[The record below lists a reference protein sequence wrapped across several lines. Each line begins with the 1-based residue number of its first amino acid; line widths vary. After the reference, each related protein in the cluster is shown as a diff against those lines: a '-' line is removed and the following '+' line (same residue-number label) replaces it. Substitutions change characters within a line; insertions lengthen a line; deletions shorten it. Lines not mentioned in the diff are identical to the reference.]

1 MRTGLLI
8 AFCII
13 IGSTLSTF
21 VAFAWTA
28 PTASP
33 PGNNVAPPINVGGT
47 LQLKSGTLGVN
58 GLGVFGDT
66 ILSGS
71 GIDGSPPAYLN
82 FGATAGTG
90 GYGIRNNNGTL
101 EFKNI
106 NGSWGSLNATLVN
119 LLQVNGITSS
129 GLGQISSIKFN
140 DGTTQ
145 TSAASANPWQTGGS
159 YIYYNGGYV
168 SIGTPS
174 AYNPLELYGANTSF
188 GIGGNL
194 SSGQATGIQFQ
205 AFGQQHAGLRWANDG
220 THNLYLEDASLN
232 ANPSAWYNPN
242 TVNFIVRNGSV
253 GVGTTQPNDLL
264 HVAGAGSSNAGISIG
279 SPTDSSGGTNQLN
292 FLAWRDVY
300 GGNSNYLGAS
310 MYTVRNFI
318 CCGGYPS
325 GGYAGVIDTD
335 LAFATRDPG
344 NTALNNKYSDLT
356 ERMRITAGGN
366 VGIGTNN
373 PFSTLQVSGNIGE
386 YSPNST
392 SAGSPVGASIYLGDA
407 NYLGG
412 SYYNSAPGLS
422 AVFGAM
428 GVASDLAFYTYT
440 GSANSRSEKMRI
452 LSNGNVGIN
461 TNSPSSPL
469 TVNGVIQSTSGGVK
483 FPDGTTQT
491 TAAGAG
497 VWTTSGNNIY
507 ANNTGN
513 VGIGTTNPTQ
523 SLDVSGNANIS
534 GGVYTSDWFRIT
546 NSNGLYWQ
554 NWGGGLYMAD
564 ASWIRTYNNA
574 GIWAGA
580 AIFSGNVGIGT
591 SNPTSPLTIL
601 TSGESSEIEDD
612 IGFYDYTNSAVSIG
626 YVGYRARGT
635 TSSPTPV
642 QAGDVLAS
650 YWGHP
655 YTGSA
660 FSTAGAGIFM
670 RAEANAT
677 PTSYPSY
684 MTFNTTPS
692 NSSSAYERMRIASDG
707 EVNIVNGLSANS
719 NIGGG
724 SVQLQSSGTNSNQTG
739 YVAWYKP
746 GNTVRLG
753 YLGWDP
759 NNIQLNL
766 ENGATFSVTGGQMI
780 VYSSVTATAFNQSSD
795 ARLKTNIQTF
805 PDALQVVNQL
815 RGVTFNWKKDGIP
828 SAGVIAQEVEK
839 VLPSAVTTDS
849 KTGMK
854 SVEYS
859 QLMAPMI
866 EAIKE
871 QQNQIDAQTKKTDAQ
886 AQETD
891 TQKLCISSG
900 TTQTC
905 ITQQQ
910 LAALLASH
918 TTCTGSN

>member
-1 MRTGLLI
+1 
-8 AFCII
+8 
-13 IGSTLSTF
+13 
-21 VAFAWTA
+21 
-28 PTASP
+28 
-33 PGNNVAPPINVGGT
+33 
-47 LQLKSGTLGVN
+47 
-58 GLGVFGDT
+58 
-66 ILSGS
+66 
-71 GIDGSPPAYLN
+71 
-82 FGATAGTG
+82 
-90 GYGIRNNNGTL
+90 
-101 EFKNI
+101 
-106 NGSWGSLNATLVN
+106 
-119 LLQVNGITSS
+119 
-129 GLGQISSIKFN
+129 
-140 DGTTQ
+140 
-145 TSAASANPWQTGGS
+145 
-159 YIYYNGGYV
+159 
-168 SIGTPS
+168 
-174 AYNPLELYGANTSF
+174 
-188 GIGGNL
+188 
-194 SSGQATGIQFQ
+194 
-205 AFGQQHAGLRWANDG
+205 
-220 THNLYLEDASLN
+220 
-232 ANPSAWYNPN
+232 
-242 TVNFIVRNGSV
+242 
-253 GVGTTQPNDLL
+253 
-264 HVAGAGSSNAGISIG
+264 
-279 SPTDSSGGTNQLN
+279 
-292 FLAWRDVY
+292 
-300 GGNSNYLGAS
+300 

-386 YSPNST
+386 YFPDST

-497 VWTTSGNNIY
+497 IWTTSGNNIY

-513 VGIGTTNPTQ
+513 VVIGTTNPTQ

-534 GGVYTSDWFRIT
+534 GGVTPATGS
-546 NSNGLYWQ
+546 
-554 NWGGGLYMAD
+554 
-564 ASWIRTYNNA
+564 ASPTATVCIGRT
-574 GIWAGA
+574 GA
-580 AIFSGNVGIGT
+580 AASTWPTRRGYAPTTTRASGPAPLTSGNVGIGT

-642 QAGDVLAS
+642 REDDVLAS

-753 YLGWDP
+753 YLG
-759 NNIQLNL
+759 
-766 ENGATFSVTGGQMI
+766 
-780 VYSSVTATAFNQSSD
+780 
-795 ARLKTNIQTF
+795 
-805 PDALQVVNQL
+805 
-815 RGVTFNWKKDGIP
+815 
-828 SAGVIAQEVEK
+828 
-839 VLPSAVTTDS
+839 
-849 KTGMK
+849 
-854 SVEYS
+854 
-859 QLMAPMI
+859 
-866 EAIKE
+866 
-871 QQNQIDAQTKKTDAQ
+871 
-886 AQETD
+886 
-891 TQKLCISSG
+891 
-900 TTQTC
+900 
-905 ITQQQ
+905 
-910 LAALLASH
+910 
-918 TTCTGSN
+918 